1 MAETTEQT
9 EGRLVF
15 EPPGPG
21 SWSLDKTHIARPATK
36 VHHEII
42 PGPFN
47 RAFGET
53 FARFGI
59 PAGGYDQALVG
70 GFSYSQLTPLPPE
83 DFEARIAAAEQAIAE
98 RIWRQDLQ
106 RWDGEVKAASIRR
119 HLELAAVD
127 PAGLD
132 TDGLVDHVRVC
143 AEHLGRMIAQHHE
156 FNGAT
161 MVPLGDFLAHAIE
174 WTGLPTASLLEL
186 FAGASPTS
194 TGQCEELDAVR
205 DALRRDPEAVE
216 LLRSDATAGAILDQL
231 RTATLPA
238 TRRAVSDWIDL
249 VGHRITD
256 GFDVDQP
263 CALEKPGVLVA
274 ALRRSVEVPAVRD
287 VAAPLAAV
295 RELVPA
301 EHLDAFDDL
310 YREAYDL
317 YRLRDERGIYSDS
330 PAFGLLRRAMLAAG
344 ERLVADGVLPE
355 PALALEAGID
365 ELTGLLAGA
374 GTPDAAELAERRAF
388 RHRWTVADAP
398 STLGDPPS
406 PPPPY
411 ELLPPAMGRMTR
423 AIVTFSG
430 HMSATPPEAG
440 DGRPRLVGLPASAGV
455 HSGRAVVVH
464 SIDDLERVDEGDV
477 IVAITTA
484 ESFNLALSLA
494 SAVVTDQGGLLSH
507 AAILARE
514 YGIPAVVGTD
524 DATRRIPEGAHVRV
538 DGTTGE
544 VTW

>member
-1 MAETTEQT
+1 MTETTRHT
-9 EGRLVF
+9 DDGLVF

-21 SWSLDKTHIARPATK
+21 SWSLDKAHVPRPATR

-42 PGPFN
+42 PEPFN
-47 RAFGET
+47 RAFGEM

-70 GFSYSQLTPLPPE
+70 GFSYSQLRPLPPE
-83 DFEARIAAAEQAIAE
+83 DFEARIAAAEVAITE
-98 RIWRQDLQ
+98 RIWRQDLD
-106 RWDGEVKAASIRR
+106 RWDSEVKGAAIRR
-119 HLELAAVD
+119 HLELASVD
-127 PAGLD
+127 PAALD
-132 TDGLVDHVRVC
+132 TEGLIDHVRVC
-143 AEHLGRMIAQHHE
+143 ADHLGRMIAQHHE

-161 MVPLGDFLAHAIE
+161 MVPLGDFLAHAME

-205 DALRRDPEAVE
+205 DALRRDPEAVTV
-216 LLRSDATAGAILDQL
+216 LRSDEPADAILHQL
-231 RTATLPA
+231 RTAALPA
-238 TRRAVSDWIDL
+238 TRRAVSDWVDL

-274 ALRRSVEVPAVRD
+274 ALRRSVEVPPVRD
-287 VAAPLAAV
+287 VAAPLRAV

-301 EHLDAFDDL
+301 EHLDAFDEL

-344 ERLVADGVLPE
+344 DRLVGAGVLDDPE
-355 PALALEAGID
+355 LALEAGID
-365 ELTGLLAGA
+365 ELAGLLARA
-374 GTPDAAELAERRAF
+374 AAPTAAELEERRRF
-388 RHRWTVADAP
+388 RRRWTVADAP

-430 HMSATPPEAG
+430 HMSSMPPEAG
-440 DGRPRLVGLPASAGV
+440 DGRTRLAGLPASAGI
-455 HSGRAVVVH
+455 HTGRAVVVH

-477 IVAITTA
+477 IIAITTA

-514 YGIPAVVGTD
+514 YGIPAVVGTEH
-524 DATRRIPEGAHVRV
+524 ATHRIPEGAQVRV

>member
-1 MAETTEQT
+1 MTETTEQV
-9 EGRLVF
+9 GDRLEF

-21 SWSLDKTHIARPATK
+21 SWSLDKTHVARPATRI
-36 VHHEII
+36 HHEII
-42 PGPFN
+42 PEPFN
-47 RAFGET
+47 RAFADM

-70 GFSYSQLTPLPPE
+70 GFSYSQLSPLPPE
-83 DFEARIAAAEQAIAE
+83 DFEARIAAAETAVAE
-98 RIWRQDLQ
+98 RIWRHDLQ
-106 RWDGEVKAASIRR
+106 RWDSEVKAASIRR
-119 HLELAAVD
+119 HLELAAVE
-127 PAGLD
+127 PADLD
-132 TDGLVDHVRVC
+132 DDGLVDHVRGC
-143 AEHLGRMIAQHHE
+143 ADHLRRMIAQHHE

-161 MVPLGDFLAHAIE
+161 MVPLGDFLAHAMD

-205 DALRRDPEAVE
+205 DALRLDPDAVA
-216 LLRSDATAGAILDQL
+216 LLRSDATAPAILHQL
-231 RTATLPA
+231 RTAARPA
-238 TRRAVSDWIDL
+238 TRRAVSDWVDL

-263 CALEKPGVLVA
+263 CVLEKPGVLVA
-274 ALRRSVEVPAVRD
+274 ALRRSIEVPPVRD
-287 VAAPLAAV
+287 AAAPLAAV

-301 EHLDAFDDL
+301 EHLDTFDDL

-330 PAFGLLRRAMLAAG
+330 PAFGLLRRAMLASG
-344 ERLVADGVLPE
+344 DRLVAAGVLDD
-355 PALALEAGID
+355 PALALEAGLD

-374 GTPDAAELAERRAF
+374 AEPGASELVARRRF
-388 RHRWTVADAP
+388 RQRWTVADAP
-398 STLGDPPS
+398 STLGDAPS

-430 HMSATPPEAG
+430 HMQSTPPEAG
-440 DGRPRLVGLPASAGV
+440 DGRPRLVGLPASAGT

-477 IVAITTA
+477 IIAITTA

-494 SAVVTDQGGLLSH
+494 AAVVTDQGGLLSH

-514 YGIPAVVGTD
+514 YGIPAVVGTE
-524 DATRRIPEGAHVRV
+524 DATRRIPDGAVVRV

>member
-1 MAETTEQT
+1 MVETTQHT
-9 EGRLVF
+9 EDRRVF

-21 SWSLDKTHIARPATK
+21 SWSLDKTHVPRPATK

-83 DFEARIAAAEQAIAE
+83 DFEARIAAAEKAIAE
-98 RIWRQDLQ
+98 RIWRHDLQ

-132 TDGLVDHVRVC
+132 ADGLIDYVRVC

-161 MVPLGDFLAHAIE
+161 MVPLGDFLAHAMD
-174 WTGLPTASLLEL
+174 WTGLPTSSLLEL

-205 DALRRDPEAVE
+205 DALRCDPEALA
-216 LLRSDATAGAILDQL
+216 LLRSDAPAETILHQL
-231 RTATLPA
+231 RTASLPA
-238 TRRAVSDWIDL
+238 TRSAVSDWIDL

-256 GFDVDQP
+256 GFDVDHP

-301 EHLDAFDDL
+301 EHLDTFDDL

-344 ERLVADGVLPE
+344 ERLVAAGIIDDPE
-355 PALALEAGID
+355 LALEAGIE
-365 ELTGLLAGA
+365 ELKGLLGGA
-374 GTPDAAELAERRAF
+374 AAPDAAELAGRR
-388 RHRWTVADAP
+388 R
-398 STLGDPPS
+398 S
-406 PPPPY
+406 
-411 ELLPPAMGRMTR
+411 
-423 AIVTFSG
+423 
-430 HMSATPPEAG
+430 
-440 DGRPRLVGLPASAGV
+440 ASAG
-455 HSGRAVVVH
+455 RW
-464 SIDDLERVDEGDV
+464 
-477 IVAITTA
+477 
-484 ESFNLALSLA
+484 
-494 SAVVTDQGGLLSH
+494 
-507 AAILARE
+507 
-514 YGIPAVVGTD
+514 P
-524 DATRRIPEGAHVRV
+524 TRRRRSATHPRRHRRTSCCRRRWPA
-538 DGTTGE
+538 
-544 VTW
+544 